1 MAPHAV
7 LDHNT
12 RTAAMVLSQFMVML
26 SRSKVRAVRSKKTRW
41 KTKKNNCGERHIDG
55 HQEMLFEI
63 GNDAEQ
69 IIAFIRR

>member
-1 MAPHAV
+1 
-7 LDHNT
+7 
-12 RTAAMVLSQFMVML
+12 MVML
-26 SRSKVRAVRSKKTRW
+26 SRSKVRAVRSKKIRW

-55 HQEMLFEI
+55 DQEMLFEI